1 MASKKGI
8 AITAVIAAAIV
19 GSSFL
24 IWLIP
29 QSSPGS
35 MIELP
40 RDDNGIISDV
50 YSRHQSLATN
60 IQSKFDQW
68 KSGEVMTTSDMLS
81 QISLDRSDIQ
91 NMRQQ
96 LDSASPA
103 QEWQQS
109 YDFYIQALDSFLRYL
124 DLMQT
129 IIEENDR
136 TVDSNSRLDGLK
148 QEWEGYVDDSINAMP
163 I

>member
-8 AITAVIAAAIV
+8 AITAVISAAIV

-35 MIELP
+35 ITGFA
-40 RDDNGIISDV
+40 RQDNSIIISDV
-50 YSRHQSLATN
+50 YSQHQSLATN
-60 IQSKFDQW
+60 IESKFEQW
-68 KSGEVMTTSDMLS
+68 KSGEVTSSNMLS
-81 QISLDRSDIQ
+81 QISLNRSDIQ

-109 YDFYIQALDSFLRYL
+109 YDFYIQALDSFLAYL

-129 IIEENDR
+129 IIEGNDGMS
-136 TVDSNSRLDGLK
+136 DSNVRLDHLK
-148 QEWEGYVDDSINAMP
+148 QEWEGYVNNSINAMP

>member
-8 AITAVIAAAIV
+8 AITAIIAAAIV

-24 IWLIP
+24 IWIIP
-29 QSSPGS
+29 QSSPS
-35 MIELP
+35 SRIDLP
-40 RDDNGIISDV
+40 PDDNGNISDV
-50 YSRHQSLATN
+50 YSLHQTLATN
-60 IQSKFDQW
+60 IESNFEQW
-68 KSGEVMTTSDMLS
+68 KSGEVTAGDMLS
-81 QISLDRSDIQ
+81 QVSRDRSDVQ

-109 YDFYIQALDSFLRYL
+109 YDFYIQALDSFLKYL
-124 DLMQT
+124 DTMQT
-129 IIEENDR
+129 IIVENNV
-136 TVDSNSRLDGLK
+136 TQDSNLKLHALK
-148 QEWEGYVDDSINAMP
+148 QEWQGYVDSSVNAMP

>member
-8 AITAVIAAAIV
+8 AITAAIAAAIV
-19 GSSFL
+19 GSSFM

-35 MIELP
+35 MMELP
-40 RDDNGIISDV
+40 RDDNEIISDV

-68 KSGEVMTTSDMLS
+68 KNGEVTSSDMLS
-81 QISLDRSDIQ
+81 QIGLDRSDIQ

-96 LDSASPA
+96 LDGASPA
-103 QEWQQS
+103 QEWQLS
-109 YDFYIQALDSFLRYL
+109 YGFYIHALDSFLKYL
-124 DLMQT
+124 DRMQT
-129 IIEENDR
+129 MIEENDR
-136 TVDSNSRLDGLK
+136 ILDSNIKLDGLR
-148 QEWEGYVDDSINAMP
+148 QEWEDYVNNSINAMP

>member
-8 AITAVIAAAIV
+8 AITAIITAAIV

-24 IWLIP
+24 IWIIP
-29 QSSPGS
+29 QSSPS
-35 MIELP
+35 SRIDLP
-40 RDDNGIISDV
+40 PDDNGNISDV
-50 YSRHQSLATN
+50 YSRHQTRATN
-60 IQSKFDQW
+60 IESNFEQW
-68 KSGEVMTTSDMLS
+68 KSGEVTAGDMLS
-81 QISLDRSDIQ
+81 QVSRDRSDVQ

-109 YDFYIQALDSFLRYL
+109 YDFYIQALDSFLIYL
-124 DLMQT
+124 DTMQT
-129 IIEENDR
+129 IIVENNV
-136 TVDSNSRLDGLK
+136 TQDSNLKLDALK
-148 QEWEGYVDDSINAMP
+148 QEWQGYVDNSVNVMP

>member
-8 AITAVIAAAIV
+8 AITAVIASAIV

-35 MIELP
+35 MITPP
-40 RDDNGIISDV
+40 RNDNGIISDI
-50 YSRHQSLATN
+50 YSQHQSLATN
-60 IQSKFDQW
+60 IESKFEQW
-68 KSGEVMTTSDMLS
+68 KSGEATSNDLLS
-81 QISLDRSDIQ
+81 QINLDRSDIQ
-91 NMRQQ
+91 NMQQQ
-96 LDSASPA
+96 LNSASPA
-103 QEWQQS
+103 QGWQQS
-109 YDFYIQALDSFLRYL
+109 YDFYIQALDSFLKYL

-129 IIEENDR
+129 VIEGNDR
-136 TVDSNSRLDGLK
+136 MTDSNIKLDDLK
-148 QEWEGYVDDSINAMP
+148 QEWEGYINESINAMP

>member
-1 MASKKGI
+1 LASKKGI
-8 AITAVIAAAIV
+8 AITAAIAAAIV

-35 MIELP
+35 VGELP
-40 RDDNGIISDV
+40 RDDNEIISDV

-68 KSGEVMTTSDMLS
+68 KRSEVISSDMLS

-109 YDFYIQALDSFLRYL
+109 YGFYIQALDSFLKYL
-124 DLMQT
+124 DRMQT
-129 IIEENDR
+129 IIEVNDGML
-136 TVDSNSRLDGLK
+136 DSNVKLDGLR

>member
-8 AITAVIAAAIV
+8 AITAIITAAIV

-24 IWLIP
+24 IWIIP
-29 QSSPGS
+29 QSSPSS
-35 MIELP
+35 MIDLP
-40 RDDNGIISDV
+40 PDDNGNISDV
-50 YSRHQSLATN
+50 YSRHQTRATN
-60 IQSKFDQW
+60 IESNFEQW
-68 KSGEVMTTSDMLS
+68 KSGEVTAGDMLS
-81 QISLDRSDIQ
+81 QVSRDRSDVQ

-109 YDFYIQALDSFLRYL
+109 YDFYIKALDSFLKYL
-124 DLMQT
+124 DTMQT
-129 IIEENDR
+129 IIVENN
-136 TVDSNSRLDGLK
+136 VSQDSNLKLDALK
-148 QEWEGYVDDSINAMP
+148 QEWQGYVDSSVNAMP

>member
-1 MASKKGI
+1 LASKKGI
-8 AITAVIAAAIV
+8 AITAAIAAAIV

-35 MIELP
+35 MIERP
-40 RDDNGIISDV
+40 RDDNEIISDV

-68 KSGEVMTTSDMLS
+68 KSGEVTSSDMLS
-81 QISLDRSDIQ
+81 QISLDRSDMQ

-96 LDSASPA
+96 LNSASPA

-109 YDFYIQALDSFLRYL
+109 YGFYIQALDSFLKYL

-129 IIEENDR
+129 IIDVNDGML
-136 TVDSNSRLDGLK
+136 DSNVKLDGLR

-163 I
+163 T

>member
-1 MASKKGI
+1 LASKKGI

-24 IWLIP
+24 IWVIP

-50 YSRHQSLATN
+50 YSQHQSLATN
-60 IQSKFDQW
+60 IELKFEHW
-68 KSGEVMTTSDMLS
+68 KRGEMTPSDMLS
-81 QISLDRSDIQ
+81 QISRDLSDIQ

-109 YDFYIQALDSFLRYL
+109 YDFYIQALDSFLKYI

-129 IIEENDR
+129 IIEENDGML
-136 TVDSNSRLDGLK
+136 DSNFKLDTLK
-148 QEWEGYVDDSINAMP
+148 QEWQGYVNNSINAMP

>member
-1 MASKKGI
+1 MASKKGV

-29 QSSPGS
+29 QRSPGS
-35 MIELP
+35 VTQLP
-40 RDDNGIISDV
+40 RADNEIISDV
-50 YSRHQSLATN
+50 YSRHQSLAAGVE
-60 IQSKFDQW
+60 SKFEQW
-68 KSGEVMTTSDMLS
+68 KSGNVTSTDMLS
-81 QISLDRSDIQ
+81 QINLDRSEIQ
-91 NMRQQ
+91 NMRKQ

-103 QEWQQS
+103 QEWQGS
-109 YDFYIQALDSFLRYL
+109 YDLYIQALDSFSGYL

-129 IIEENDR
+129 RVENDEKL
-136 TVDSNSRLDGLK
+136 DSNLKLDELK
-148 QEWEGYVDDSINAMP
+148 QKWEGYVDDSINAMP

>member
-1 MASKKGI
+1 MASKKGV

-29 QSSPGS
+29 QSSPGN
-35 MIELP
+35 MTEPP
-40 RDDNGIISDV
+40 RDDNSIISGV
-50 YSRHQSLATN
+50 YSQHQSLAVN
-60 IQSKFDQW
+60 IESKFEQW
-68 KSGEVMTTSDMLS
+68 KSGEVTSSDMLS
-81 QISLDRSDIQ
+81 QISHDRLNIQ

-109 YDFYIQALDSFLRYL
+109 YDLYIQALDSFLAYL

-129 IIEENDR
+129 IIEGNDGMS
-136 TVDSNSRLDGLK
+136 DSNVRLDHLK
-148 QEWEGYVDDSINAMP
+148 QEWEGYVNNSVNAVP

>member
-1 MASKKGI
+1 MASKKGV

-35 MIELP
+35 MTGP
-40 RDDNGIISDV
+40 RPHDDNSIISDV
-50 YSRHQSLATN
+50 YSQHQSLATS
-60 IQSKFDQW
+60 IESKFEQW
-68 KSGEVMTTSDMLS
+68 KSGEVTSSDMLS
-81 QISLDRSDIQ
+81 QISLNQSDIQ
-91 NMRQQ
+91 SMRQQ

-109 YDFYIQALDSFLRYL
+109 YDFYIQALDSFLAYL

-129 IIEENDR
+129 IIEENDGMP
-136 TVDSNSRLDGLK
+136 DSNVKLDDLK
-148 QEWEGYVDDSINAMP
+148 QEWEGYVNNSINAMP